1 MGGYKVN
8 KTILVVDDEKII
20 VENIK
25 AYLENSDYKVLTAYD
40 GQTALDI
47 INSNDIDLIVLD
59 LMLPKLSGEE
69 VCQEVRK
76 NFNIPIIM
84 LTAKVSEE
92 NRING
97 FELGAD
103 IYLTKPFSLKELVT
117 IVKSIFRRVDNV
129 NNNSFVLFNNGDL
142 KINYDEFIILKKD
155 EDCKL
160 TKSERNILFSLSKHP
175 RKVFTR
181 DELIEIALGEDFNGY
196 DRAIDTHVK
205 NLRLKIEDDT
215 AKPKYILTVRGVG
228 YRFGD
233 VI

>member
-1 MGGYKVN
+1 ME
-8 KTILVVDDEKII
+8 KTILVVDDEKNI
-20 VENIK
+20 VDNIK
-25 AYLENSDYKVLTAYD
+25 EYLENSDYKVVTAFD
-40 GQTALDI
+40 GKKALEI
-47 INSNDIDLIVLD
+47 IESTHIDLMVLD

-69 VCQEVRK
+69 VCTEVRK
-76 NFNIPIIM
+76 NYNLPIVM
-84 LTAKVSEE
+84 LTAKVGEE

-97 FELGAD
+97 FEIGAD

-117 IVKSIFRRVDNV
+117 VIKSIFRRIDNV
-129 NNNSFVLFNNGDL
+129 NVDSFVIFNNGDL
-142 KINYDEFIILKKD
+142 KVNYEEFIVLKKN

-205 NLRLKIEDDT
+205 NLRMKIEDNT
-215 AKPKYILTVRGVG
+215 ANPKYIVTVRGVG
-228 YRFGD
+228 YKFGD
-233 VI
+233 VN